1 MASTPRQ
8 MFTGCRLEDV
18 APLVLMTSL
27 EEVYE
32 EASSKLKSAGEETRG
47 RGGFQARRGRYHGV
61 DVTILKT
68 PIGAPATAIALEELS
83 RLGARIFVKV
93 DTAFGLQRRLRIGSL
108 IVPIAAVRAESVS
121 KYYAP
126 PEFPAIPSHRFL
138 QVLDKVV
145 IRGGEG
151 GEPQPVVVMSTD
163 TYYISMREDYERWA
177 RLVAAV
183 DMDTAALYT
192 IARVKGLHAGALLV
206 IDSSVW
212 SLSREEVWTEQVEES
227 VVKTRE
233 EVLNSL
239 RTAVVLGLE
248 ALVALYEYLKSE
260 RAIER
265 LERSRGERRPAV
277 G

>member
-1 MASTPRQ
+1 MSMQARQ
-8 MFTGCRLEDV
+8 MFTGCTSEDV
-18 APLVLMTSL
+18 APLVFLTSM

-32 EASSKLKSAGEETRG
+32 EAVSRLREAGDEVRG
-47 RGGFQARRGRYHGV
+47 RGGFQARRGKIHHV
-61 DVTILKT
+61 DVTVLKT

-93 DTAFGLQRRLRIGSL
+93 DTALGLQRRLRIGSL

-121 KYYAP
+121 KNYAP

-145 IRGGEG
+145 VGRGSVT
-151 GEPQPVVVMSTD
+151 PQPAIVMSTD
-163 TYYISMREDYERWA
+163 AYYITLREDYEKWA
-177 RLVAAV
+177 RLVAAA

-192 IARVKGLHAGALLV
+192 IARVRGLHAGALLV
-206 IDSSVW
+206 IDSSIW
-212 SLSREEVWTEQVEES
+212 SMSREEVWTEQIEES

-233 EVLNSL
+233 EVINAL
-239 RTAVVLGLE
+239 RVAVDIGLE
-248 ALVALYEYLKSE
+248 TLVALYEALKSE

-265 LERSRGERRPAV
+265 LERSRGERRTMVA
-277 G
+277 